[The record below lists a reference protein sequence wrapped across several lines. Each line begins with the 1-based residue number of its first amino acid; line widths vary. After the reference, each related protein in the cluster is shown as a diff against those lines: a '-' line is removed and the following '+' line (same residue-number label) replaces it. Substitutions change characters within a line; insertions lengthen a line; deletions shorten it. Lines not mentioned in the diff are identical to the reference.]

1 MLHARARSALPVL
14 LSALCSALLAASS
27 QAQVWTQIGPAVTPT
42 PRAGAV
48 VVYDPVHKQMVLF
61 GGNAVDYSDETWIL
75 DEDVWTKRAPS
86 HSPEARADAY
96 GFWDSPR
103 NRVLVFG
110 GNAAGQIDRSRI
122 WTWNGDD
129 WSSFVPAKNPP
140 ARRDAAVAYDSTR
153 DRIVLFGGVV
163 DGSPDVTLADT
174 WEFDGNNW
182 SQVATQASPID
193 RGAALMG
200 YDPLRKITVLVG
212 GQSES
217 VRGLRY
223 DTWTYDGSTW
233 KEIANANVPRG
244 TSLEMTWD
252 PSQQK
257 LLIAGRKETGPL
269 TSWTFDGTTWSEQAK
284 SSHNLNGIDEAS
296 LAFDDER
303 GYALYL
309 RRENQVFYGFRL
321 RAGVWDRP
329 LPVPQP
335 GAGVPGRGALTF
347 DSAAG
352 EPRLFVEASAGQ
364 GLQSWRWDGVMWRLI
379 GLSGAQVPNATGRI
393 AYDSTREITVAF
405 DARTYE
411 LEGATWKT
419 KPTSAAPATNGALAH
434 DAGHQRLLYFGGS
447 MGFAKYT
454 DASWTWDG
462 SRWQELALEDPPTAR
477 SGAALAYDE
486 RRQRMVLFG
495 GMGVN
500 DAGQQGYLFD
510 TWELNGDSWKQA
522 LVQGPTGLRDW
533 PSMTYDAG
541 RRRIVLW
548 SKQND
553 RDSRLWEYD
562 GKSWLG
568 TEPPPIGGTGGLV
581 GYDAAE
587 GRLLLHDEQ
596 GNTWARTS
604 TGSSEQPEDMV
615 DDPDDSAGDAGTEGG
630 SADDSDRTSA
640 DRRSDSGCALVRA
653 PQASGSWVMVAS
665 LALVLLGRRRARR
678 RFPTNGSIFP

>member
-1 MLHARARSALPVL
+1 LAGLCASL
-14 LSALCSALLAASS
+14 LSVSA
-27 QAQVWTQIGPAVTPT
+27 QAQVWTRIGPAVTPT

-61 GGNAVDYSDETWIL
+61 GGHAVDDDNETWIL

-174 WEFDGNNW
+174 WEFDGKDW
-182 SQVATQASPID
+182 SQVTTQASPID

-217 VRGLRY
+217 LRGLRY
-223 DTWTYDGSTW
+223 DTWTYDGSSW
-233 KEIANANVPRG
+233 KEITNANVPRG
-244 TSLEMTWD
+244 TSLEMIWD

-257 LLIAGRKETGPL
+257 LLIAGRKETGSL
-269 TSWTFDGTTWSEQAK
+269 SAWTFDGTTWSEQAK
-284 SSHNLNGIDEAS
+284 SSYNLNGIDQAS
-296 LAFDDER
+296 LAFDSER
-303 GYALYL
+303 GYTLYL
-309 RRENQVFYGFRL
+309 RRENQTFYGFRL

-352 EPRLFVEASAGQ
+352 EPQLFVEASAGQ

-379 GLSGAQVPNATGRI
+379 GLSGAQVPNATSRI
-393 AYDSTREITVAF
+393 AYDGTREITVAF

-411 LEGATWKT
+411 LEGATWQT
-419 KPTSAAPATNGALAH
+419 KPTTAGPATNGALAH
-434 DAGHQRLLYFGGS
+434 DAGHKRLLYFGGS

-462 SRWQELALEDPPTAR
+462 SRCGSTTAR
-477 SGAALAYDE
+477 AGSGPSRRPSAVPAASSATTRPKVVCSCTMSRAIPGRAH
-486 RRQRMVLFG
+486 RRAAVSSLKTRSTIRTTARATRVLKADRTTRATAPAPIAEAIPAVHWRVHRRRTAVG
-495 GMGVN
+495 SCWLRSRSYYVAGDVR
-500 DAGQQGYLFD
+500 DA
-510 TWELNGDSWKQA
+510 EECA
-522 LVQGPTGLRDW
+522 GLRR
-533 PSMTYDAG
+533 YF
-541 RRRIVLW
+541 L
-548 SKQND
+548 
-553 RDSRLWEYD
+553 SR
-562 GKSWLG
+562 
-568 TEPPPIGGTGGLV
+568 
-581 GYDAAE
+581 A
-587 GRLLLHDEQ
+587 
-596 GNTWARTS
+596 
-604 TGSSEQPEDMV
+604 
-615 DDPDDSAGDAGTEGG
+615 
-630 SADDSDRTSA
+630 
-640 DRRSDSGCALVRA
+640 
-653 PQASGSWVMVAS
+653 
-665 LALVLLGRRRARR
+665 RARR
-678 RFPTNGSIFP
+678 LPWCAASRQAARASSARPASRCTSPSRRLSSGKCLRTYSSAFTLTNAFAASCWARWSCVKPASARG